1 MEYLELV
8 GTEYNLMVNLTGEH
22 GVPGNCALGVQGMGE
37 YGVPGNCALRVQGME
52 EHGVLQTVSTE
63 YCKR

>member
-22 GVPGNCALGVQGMGE
+22 GVPGNCALGVQ
-37 YGVPGNCALRVQGME
+37 VME